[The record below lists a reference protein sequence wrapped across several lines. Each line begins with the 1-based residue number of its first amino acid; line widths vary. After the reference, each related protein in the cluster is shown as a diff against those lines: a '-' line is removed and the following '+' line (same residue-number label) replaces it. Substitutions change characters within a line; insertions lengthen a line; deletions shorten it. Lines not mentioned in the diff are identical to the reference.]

1 MSDLTAFRDHARVM
15 AGAQH
20 KPECCQCGAG
30 YCCGC
35 IGHPNMHPHWDKHG
49 VPTGWPEHAETCP
62 GNPCAPPC
70 PGCVTDADRALW
82 TRLADEADAWLA
94 RDDEEGLFG

>member
-1 MSDLTAFRDHARVM
+1 VSDLSAFRDHARAM

-20 KPECCQCGAG
+20 KPECRRPLP
-30 YCCGC
+30 
-35 IGHPNMHPHWDKHG
+35 IN
-49 VPTGWPEHAETCP
+49 GWSTSGDP
-62 GNPCAPPC
+62 GC

>member
-1 MSDLTAFRDHARVM
+1 MSDLSAFAEHARKM
-15 AGAQH
+15 ATAQH